1 MIVVIDDEY
10 FFAMQLK
17 KKLKK
22 IYKNEKIKILTS
34 FDFEFLKN
42 NDIEIL
48 FLDIELDGENGIE
61 MARLYREQIDRDGE
75 LNIVFIS
82 SHDDYVYD
90 TFGIKPIDFIRKGRI
105 DSDLEKCIKLINQE
119 KRRKEQTIM
128 IDNKLVKLTDV
139 LYIESRGN
147 NVDYLGA
154 NDHIILERRIK
165 LSDVE
170 KELEKYHFIR
180 CHKSYIVNA
189 ANITEARTS
198 YVIINNCVKIPISR
212 SEQKH
217 FTDKYLD
224 YYIAKKNT

>member
-10 FFAMQLK
+10 FFAMRLK
-17 KKLKK
+17 KELKK
-22 IYKNEKIKILTS
+22 YYKNEKIKILTS

-48 FLDIELDGENGIE
+48 FLDIELDGENGIK
-61 MARLYREQIDRDGE
+61 MAHQYREQGYENTYI
-75 LNIVFIS
+75 IFVS
-82 SHDDYVYD
+82 SHDNFVFD
-90 TFGIKPIDFIRKGRI
+90 TFDVKPLDFIRKCNLKN
-105 DSDLEKCIKLINQE
+105 DLEKCIKLIDRE
-119 KRRKEQTIM
+119 KRRKEQTVM

-147 NVDYLGA
+147 NVDYIGA

-189 ANITEARTS
+189 ANITKARTS